1 MNTVEFWMLVLAGI
15 MFASASLMA
24 IVRIVRGPSIVDRV
38 VGSDTLATIVIC
50 ALLADMTI
58 RGHAT
63 TLPLV
68 LGLAMTASI
77 GTMAVARFVSRS
89 RPGTATSSDAQLT
102 AATHPQTGALD
113 QISAAAALAEEGMR
127 DQGPEHD
134 DAAHGH
140 DAVLGAP
147 TDTNSVA
154 DSSNDAQ
161 RSAGGAA

>member
-89 RPGTATSSDAQLT
+89 RPGTATSGDARVA

-113 QISAAAALAEEGMR
+113 KISAAAALAEEGMR
-127 DQGPEHD
+127 DQGPEPD
-134 DAAHGH
+134 DSAHGH
-140 DAVLGAP
+140 DAVLGAR
-147 TDTNSVA
+147 TDTNPA
-154 DSSNDAQ
+154 TEDEHGQGN
-161 RSAGGAA
+161 AGGAA